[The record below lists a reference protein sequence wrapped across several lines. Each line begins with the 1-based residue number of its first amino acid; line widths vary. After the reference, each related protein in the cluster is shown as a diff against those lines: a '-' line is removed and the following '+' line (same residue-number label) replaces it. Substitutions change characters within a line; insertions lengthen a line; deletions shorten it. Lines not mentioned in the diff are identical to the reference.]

1 MKRIFITLL
10 VLTTL
15 FSLQAQSVHDQLV
28 QVAKEGLKDAKEI
41 SFRESPAVLQVNEY
55 LIPVSENTNV
65 TVWKEAGNYVV
76 GFALQKGT
84 AVTSTKD
91 PQWRRAAFQ
100 LPFVSRQA
108 AQNFVKAFKKTVN
121 NR

>member
-1 MKRIFITLL
+1 MKRIFTTLL

-28 QVAKEGLKDAKEI
+28 QVAKEGVKDAKEI
-41 SFRESPAVLQVNEY
+41 SFRESPAVLQLNEY

-65 TVWKEAGNYVV
+65 TVWKEEGNYVV

-84 AVTSTKD
+84 AVTSSKD

-108 AQNFVKAFKKTVN
+108 AQNFVKAFKKAVN

>member
-65 TVWKEAGNYVV
+65 TVWKEEGNYVV

-100 LPFVSRQA
+100 LSFVSRQA
-108 AQNFVKAFKKTVN
+108 AQNFVKAFKKAVN